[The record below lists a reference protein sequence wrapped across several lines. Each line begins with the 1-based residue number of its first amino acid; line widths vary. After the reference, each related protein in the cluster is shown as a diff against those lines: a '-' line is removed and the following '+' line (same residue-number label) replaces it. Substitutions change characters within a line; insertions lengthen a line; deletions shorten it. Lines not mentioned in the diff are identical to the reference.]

1 MRHVSTT
8 MFTAA
13 AIAAAA
19 AATIAAAAAAVN
31 SYVRTNLAGIW
42 AALEC

>member
-1 MRHVSTT
+1 

-19 AATIAAAAAAVN
+19 AAAIAAAAAVAAAVN
-31 SYVRTNLAGIW
+31 PYVRTNLAGIW

>member
-1 MRHVSTT
+1 

-13 AIAAAA
+13 AIAAAPA
-19 AATIAAAAAAVN
+19 AAIAAAAPAAAVN
-31 SYVRTNLAGIW
+31 PYVRTNLAGIW